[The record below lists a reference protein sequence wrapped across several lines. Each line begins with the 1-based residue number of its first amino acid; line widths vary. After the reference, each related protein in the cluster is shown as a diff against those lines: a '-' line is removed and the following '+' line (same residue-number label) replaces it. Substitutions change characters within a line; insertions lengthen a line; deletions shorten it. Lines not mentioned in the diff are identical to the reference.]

1 MMEAPQRDAQTRD
14 SIASTVAAQLTPAGR
29 GAIAV
34 VTIRGPQAVE
44 WVSRSFAAHSGRPLA
59 EAPLG
64 RIVLGLWRP
73 GAEAVTLDPA
83 RVGAEETGNAG
94 ETGDLASPGE
104 DRVVCRVAEETF
116 EVHCHGG
123 QAAVARVLASLQC
136 CGCQILTGDA
146 VADEAGNIA
155 AGPGGSRRHLGPTSQ
170 AAWAALPQA
179 TTLRVATI
187 LLDQAQGALD
197 AAFQRI
203 DALTAAATDTAA
215 RAAAISDAVS
225 GQAAAAM
232 GVGEIESVMR
242 YASLGAH
249 LLRPWRVVLLGPPN
263 VGKSSLINAFVGF
276 ERAVVH
282 AEAGT
287 TRDVVTARTA
297 LEGWPVE
304 FSDTAGLRREADT
317 LEAEGIRR
325 ALAELEAAD
334 LLLLVR
340 DVTDPDRPLDVPL
353 PTPWQRPCLQVW
365 NKVDCL
371 HTPSCGTN
379 ADTTPV
385 AAGTVADGYRVSART
400 GQGIDELLAA
410 IVTALVPAVPDAG
423 TAVPWTEEQRARL
436 EQARATLLTLR
447 VG

>member
-1 MMEAPQRDAQTRD
+1 MTEAPQRDAPTRD
-14 SIASTVAAQLTPAGR
+14 STAPTVAAQLTPVGR

-34 VTIRGPQAVE
+34 VTIRGPRAVE
-44 WVSRSFAAHSGRPLA
+44 WVSRCFAAHSGRPLA
-59 EAPLG
+59 DAPLG

-73 GAEAVTLDPA
+73 AAEAVSLDPA
-83 RVGAEETGNAG
+83 RVDAEKTVGPQETG
-94 ETGDLASPGE
+94 EDL
-104 DRVVCRVAEETF
+104 VVCRVAEDTV

-123 QAAVARVLASLQC
+123 QAAVARVLESLRY
-136 CGCQILTGDA
+136 CGCRILTGDA
-146 VADEAGNIA
+146 VAGEAAIIA
-155 AGPGGSRRHLGPTSQ
+155 TSLSGWQREVGSTAR

-179 TTLRVATI
+179 TTVRTATI

-203 DALTAAATDTAA
+203 DAWTAAATDTATDTAA
-215 RAAAISDAVS
+215 RGAARNDASSGQTAAAKGLS
-225 GQAAAAM
+225 
-232 GVGEIESVMR
+232 EIESVLR

-263 VGKSSLINAFVGF
+263 VGKSSLINAIVGF

-304 FSDTAGLRREADT
+304 FYDTAGLRREAEV

-340 DVTDPDRPLDVPL
+340 DITDPDRPLDVTL
-353 PTPWQRPCLQVW
+353 PPRWQRPCLQVW
-365 NKVDCL
+365 NKVDRL
-371 HTPSCGTN
+371 G
-379 ADTTPV
+379 
-385 AAGTVADGYRVSART
+385 AARCDAPASEASREATAEGYCVSART

-410 IVTALVPAVPDAG
+410 IVTALVPEVPDAG
-423 TAVPWTEEQRARL
+423 ASVPWTEEQRARL
-436 EQARATLLTLR
+436 EQARATLLANS
-447 VG
+447 GG